1 MPLYLKNLKKISVST
16 ILSFK
21 ERFGHRL
28 DVKRVTATTV
38 VAILTISIYISLL
51 IGLIVMTLALGSGG

>member
-1 MPLYLKNLKKISVST
+1 VQLFLKNLKKISVST

-28 DVKRVTATTV
+28 DAKRATASTLA
-38 VAILTISIYISLL
+38 AILTISIYIFLL
-51 IGLIVMTLALGSGG
+51 IGLTVMTLVLGSGG